1 MGETVV
7 QRSDL
12 LRVLV
17 RASAAIARKSSM
29 PVLSLARL
37 SAAGGVLEVV
47 ATDLLLGVR
56 ATCAAEGEL
65 EPCLVDATTLLG
77 IAKALPVGPV
87 KVTVE
92 YGAALVL
99 KAGRSRF
106 KLPVRGAEDFPPLP
120 APPAELVEVDA
131 PVLAELIARTGYSVS
146 PDESRPHLAALLL
159 EGEGGTLRAVS
170 TDGHRLSKAEAP
182 GPDLPSCMVPARG
195 VTEVARLASSGGPLR
210 VGADR
215 GVLFVEAGDVI
226 LSVKLG
232 VEQYPPYEKVI
243 PKKAS
248 RRLVIA
254 RGALVDA
261 LRRVVLVASRDS
273 HGVRLTLGD
282 GSLRVDAESQDRG
295 DGSED
300 LEVDYAGGPLT
311 IGANAR
317 YLLDVLTALDEDEV
331 TLELGGDL
339 DPMVVKAPGFV
350 GVVMPMRI

>member
-1 MGETVV
+1 MTETVV

-17 RASAAIARKSSM
+17 RASAAIARRTSI

-47 ATDLLLGVR
+47 ATDLFLGVR

-77 IAKALPVGPV
+77 IVKALPVGPV
-87 KVTVE
+87 KLAVE
-92 YGAALVL
+92 YGAALAL

-106 KLPVRGAEDFPPLP
+106 KLPVRPVDDFPPLP
-120 APPAELVEVDA
+120 VPPAELVEVDA

-146 PDESRPHLAALLL
+146 GDESRPHLAALLL
-159 EGEGGTLRAVS
+159 EGEGGVLRAVS

-195 VTEVARLASSGGPLR
+195 VTEVARLASSGPLR

-215 GVLFVEAGDVI
+215 GVLFVEAGDVV

-232 VEQYPPYEKVI
+232 DESFPPYEKVI
-243 PKKAS
+243 PTKAS
-248 RRLVIA
+248 RRLA
-254 RGALVDA
+254 MPRGALVDA

-273 HGVRLTLGD
+273 HGVRLTLGE

-311 IGANAR
+311 IAANAR

-331 TLELGGDL
+331 TLEMGGDL
-339 DPMVVKAPGFV
+339 DPIAIKAPGFV
-350 GVVMPMRI
+350 GVVMPMRV